1 MLFLENRKIPFW
13 RFIIIKKSLAKNRT
27 QMQLENRSLLLNFI
41 KNNENICRKDLAEM
55 TGLTGAAVTN
65 LVRDLIEVGIV
76 TEYRGYE
83 GPRSRNALSLKINY
97 EKYFIIGISF
107 RRGSITYG
115 VSDLAG
121 KIFKKNKL
129 LLELSEPVDKVFK
142 ALNSVIESCITE
154 FSIKGKI
161 VGLGLSFPGPI
172 NLSKRE
178 ISYLTNLPGWK
189 DIEIKKYLEDK
200 FDFPVIIG
208 EAANATAVAEK
219 WFGCAKEYKNFI
231 SILISQGVGA
241 GIVINGKIYWGESG
255 FAGEIGHVSID
266 YNGPQCSCGNKGC
279 LELYCSTLSLLKKAQ
294 SIYSSE
300 KIKNFDDIL
309 KKFNN
314 DKKILDLVT
323 ENGKYLGFAIV
334 NLINSFNP
342 ELIVIHSEM
351 NKFGDIWIE
360 NISSSAIRR
369 LLPEISSNVKIKYS
383 TLKDD
388 PVFLGAIA
396 MVCAY
401 IFEKPHLKY
410 FLSKSKK

>member
-1 MLFLENRKIPFW
+1 MGIFTGRNI
-13 RFIIIKKSLAKNRT
+13 N
-27 QMQLENRSLLLNFI
+27 QVQLENRSILLNLI
-41 KNNENICRKDLAEM
+41 KNHKEVCRKDLSEIS
-55 TGLTGAAVTN
+55 GLTGATVTN
-65 LVRDLIEVGIV
+65 LIRDLINVGIV
-76 TEYRGYE
+76 TERTNYRGS
-83 GPRSRNALSLKINY
+83 RSKNAISLQINF
-97 EKYFIIGISF
+97 EKFFVIGLTF
-107 RRGSITYG
+107 RRGFIIYG

-121 KIFKKNKL
+121 NILKKSEL
-129 LLELSEPVDKVFK
+129 LLKLNEPVDKVFK
-142 ALNSVIESCITE
+142 ALNSIIKSCIAE
-154 FSIKGKI
+154 FNIRGKI
-161 VGLGLSFPGPI
+161 IGLGLSFPGPI
-172 NLSKRE
+172 NLNKGE

-189 DIEIKKYLEDK
+189 DIEIKKYLKDN
-200 FDFPVIIG
+200 FNFPVIID
-208 EAANATAVAEK
+208 EAANATAFAEK
-219 WFGCAKEYKNFI
+219 WFGCAKEHINFI
-231 SILISQGVGA
+231 SMLISQGVGA

-300 KIKNFDDIL
+300 KIKNIDDIL

-342 ELIVIHSEM
+342 ELVVIHSEM

-360 NISSSAIRR
+360 NIRSSTIRR
-369 LLPEISSNVKIKYS
+369 LLPEISSNVKIEYS

-410 FLSKSKK
+410 FLYKSKNNYS